1 MDGLH
6 ETERLMMKRL
16 WLQGVRY
23 AIGLATAAAVL
34 SPAVAQAQIKRVSS
48 TDHRQSIG
56 FTAGG
61 FFPKGED
68 SRVDG
73 DVLIADLN
81 DLLFE
86 INDFHGGSFG
96 GEWLFSFGKYVESG
110 VGVGFYQR
118 TVPSVYRGF
127 VNTNGSEI
135 EQDLKLRIV
144 PISATVRFLP
154 IGHGSVEPYVGG
166 GIGIFNWHYSE
177 VGEFVDSSDGSIFRA
192 QYKADGTSVGPVILA
207 GIRLPFADVW
217 DVGGEVQ
224 YQWAQGDTN
233 PAQSQLLGDKIDLG
247 GLHALFTMHI
257 RF

>member
-1 MDGLH
+1 MSGLH
-6 ETERLMMKRL
+6 ETERLMMERL

-23 AIGLATAAAVL
+23 AIGLATAAALL
-34 SPAVAQAQIKRVSS
+34 SPAVAQAQIRQVSS
-48 TDHRQSIG
+48 SEHRQSIG

-61 FFPKGED
+61 FFPKAED

-73 DVLIADLN
+73 DVLVADLN
-81 DLLFE
+81 DLLFD
-86 INDFHGGSFG
+86 INDFHGGSFS

-177 VGEFVDSSDGSIFRA
+177 VGEFVDSSDGSIFRN

-207 GIRLPFADVW
+207 GIRIPFADVW

-224 YQWAQGDTN
+224 YQHAHGDTN
-233 PAQSQLLGDKIDLG
+233 PAESLLLGDKIDLG
-247 GLHALFTMHI
+247 GFHALFTMHI

>member
-23 AIGLATAAAVL
+23 AIGLATAAAIL
-34 SPAVAQAQIKRVSS
+34 SPAAAQAQIRQVSAS
-48 TDHRQSIG
+48 EHRQSIG

-61 FFPKGED
+61 FFPKAEE
-68 SRVDG
+68 SRVDR
-73 DVLIADLN
+73 DVLVADLR
-81 DLLFE
+81 DLVFE
-86 INDFHGGSFG
+86 IKDFQGGSFS
-96 GEWLFSFGKYVESG
+96 GEWLFSLGKYVESG
-110 VGVGFYQR
+110 VGLGFYKR

-135 EQDLKLRIV
+135 QQNLKLRIV
-144 PISATVRFLP
+144 PVTATVRFLP
-154 IGHGSVEPYVGG
+154 IGHGSVEPYVGA
-166 GIGIFNWHYSE
+166 GIGVFNWNYSE

-192 QYKADGTSVGPVILA
+192 QYKADGRSVGPVILA
-207 GIRLPFADVW
+207 GIRVPFADVW

-224 YQWAQGDTN
+224 YQNAHGDTN
-233 PAQSQLLGDKIDLG
+233 PAKSQLLGEKIDLG
-247 GLHALFTMHI
+247 GVHGLVTMHI

>member
-1 MDGLH
+1 
-6 ETERLMMKRL
+6 MMKRL
-16 WLQGVRY
+16 WLQGGRY
-23 AIGLATAAAVL
+23 AIGLAAAAALL
-34 SPAVAQAQIKRVSS
+34 SPAAAQAQIRQVTSS
-48 TDHRQSIG
+48 EHRQSIG

-61 FFPKGED
+61 FFPKAED

-73 DVLIADLN
+73 DVLVADLN

-86 INDFHGGSFG
+86 IKDFHGGSFS
-96 GEWLFSFGKYVESG
+96 GEWLFSLGKYVESG

-135 EQDLKLRIV
+135 AQDLKLRIV

-154 IGHGSVEPYVGG
+154 IGKGASVEPYVGG

-192 QYKADGTSVGPVILA
+192 QYKADGTSVGPVLLA
-207 GIRLPFADVW
+207 GIRVPFGDVW

-224 YQWAQGDTN
+224 YQHAHGDTN
-233 PAQSQLLGDKIDLG
+233 PSETALLGDKIDLG
-247 GLHALFTMHI
+247 GIHALFTMHV